1 MRRYSSKKAS
11 KLHSLIDTPSGD
23 VKALLDRLV
32 KIQALNDTLQTKLSA
47 SLLKHSRVVNLRK
60 NTLVLAVDSP
70 VWANKLR
77 FQLTDLL
84 AEFRQAGYYGL
95 ASIEVI
101 VQPR

>member
-11 KLHSLIDTPSGD
+11 KVNSLIDTPSGD

-47 SLLKHSRVVNLRK
+47 TILKHCRVVNLRK
-60 NTLVLAVDSP
+60 NTLVIAVDSP

-84 AEFRQAGYYGL
+84 ADFREAGYYSL